1 MYIWMLKLHCY
12 IYKAVQHALHIIFFT
27 QSNHIA
33 CQRQIFCL
41 RHILSLSTIA
51 WGWSLQTRS
60 SCSMNGRLHRCLFVI
75 AIILSLCK
83 ACFEFSS
90 KSFSLFIFVPTHTYI
105 YIFMPLEMITD
116 SNLSI
121 SLFTGFLHVNIVA
134 HHRLQTIVEQCI
146 KYLIHASAIRDFKLV
161 IALVLY
167 IVHMAS
173 DSGADTG

>member
-1 MYIWMLKLHCY
+1 MHCTSYFLHRAITSRARDRY
-12 IYKAVQHALHIIFFT
+12 SASGISF
-27 QSNHIA
+27 
-33 CQRQIFCL
+33 
-41 RHILSLSTIA
+41 SLSTIA

-60 SCSMNGRLHRCLFVI
+60 SCSMNGRLQRCLFVI